1 MKSEFIKHCK
11 KSPFATLAVVTAVSM
26 IAILWIWIPSF
37 TGVRS
42 SYRPS
47 DQILLDRNGNALQQ
61 IRTVFQYRAL
71 AWVPLDQVS
80 KRLPE
85 AVVFAEDRRFYKH
98 LGVDFLA
105 LAGIGRAWLLDVGY
119 QRRGGST
126 VTMQLVKLLKL
137 TPELSRRDRIWTRV
151 GIKMLQMMAATLIE
165 LRWTKEEI
173 LEAYLNLVTWRGELR
188 GIGAAANGLFDKAPG
203 ALDHEDAAILAAMLK
218 FPSERPERI
227 IQRACF
233 ILSSSLPNQV
243 NEDCAQ
249 RYADMATKLRQ
260 KSALNSGIQYAPH
273 LAQQITGRLSFD
285 KTAPIP
291 RTTIDL
297 ALQSRVRE
305 ILESRVSEISDRNV
319 KDGAAIVLNY
329 HTGEVLA
336 YLGHAGSNTTSDL
349 VDGVQAH
356 RQAGSTLKPFLYE
369 LAIEKRFLNIESLID
384 DSPLS
389 LSDNRG
395 SYRPE
400 NYDHLFHGF
409 IPLRV
414 ALGSS
419 VNIPAV
425 KVAGLVGV
433 VNFVDRLKQLGF
445 SITHD
450 SEWYGPSIAL
460 GTLDVNLWEL
470 AQAYGTL
477 ANQGRS
483 FTPKLFLDK
492 NAAEISAKVLDPSSA
507 WIIGHILS
515 DTANRELSFGADSPL
530 STSFWTAAKTGT
542 SKDMRDNWCMG
553 YSDKYVVGVWVGNY
567 SGEPMWNVSGVSG
580 AAPAWADIMN
590 LLHNPETGLSK
601 EPKMPEGTRLLRSE
615 SSPRAPRTSQSAH
628 ITYPNE
634 GLTIALDPDIPDDRE
649 EVGFEISGYH
659 SELSLDLDGKNI
671 KCADGF
677 CLWRPIAGS
686 HMLALKNGVGKV
698 LESVEFRVR

>member
-1 MKSEFIKHCK
+1 MKLQFIKHCK
-11 KSPFATLAVVTAVSM
+11 KRLILTLVLAAVLMVAV
-26 IAILWIWIPSF
+26 LFTWIPSF
-37 TGVRS
+37 TGVRNA
-42 SYRPS
+42 YQPS

-61 IRTVFQYRAL
+61 IRTGFQYRSL
-71 AWVPLDQVS
+71 AWVPLSAVS
-80 KRLPE
+80 KKLPE
-85 AVVFAEDRRFYKH
+85 AVLFAEDRRFYQH

-105 LAGIGRAWLLDVGY
+105 VGGIGRAWLLDASY

-126 VTMQLVKLLKL
+126 ITMQLVKLLKL
-137 TPELSRRDRIWTRV
+137 MPEQSRRDRIWTRV
-151 GIKMLQMMAATLIE
+151 SVKMLQMMAATLIE

-188 GIGAAANGLFDKAPG
+188 GVGAAANGLFDKA
-203 ALDHEDAAILAAMLK
+203 AIVLDDEDAALLAALLK

-233 ILSSSLPNQV
+233 VLSSSLPNQV
-243 NEDCAQ
+243 YEDCAQ
-249 RYADMATKLRQ
+249 RYADMGIKLRQ
-260 KSALNSGIQYAPH
+260 KSALNTGIQYAPH

-285 KTAPIP
+285 RTAQIP

-329 HTGEVLA
+329 QTGEVLA
-336 YLGHAGSNTTSDL
+336 YVGHAGSNTSSDL

-369 LAIEKRFLNIESLID
+369 LAMEKKFLTTESLID

-400 NYDHLFHGF
+400 NYDHLFHGL

-433 VNFVDRLKQLGF
+433 VNFVDRLKLLGF
-445 SITHD
+445 SIAQD

-460 GTLDVNLWEL
+460 GTLDVSLWEL

-477 ANQGRS
+477 ANHGKNV
-483 FTPKLFLDK
+483 TPKLFLDK
-492 NAAEISAKVLDPSSA
+492 NTTEIGAKVLDPSSA
-507 WIIGHILS
+507 WLIGHILS

-542 SKDMRDNWCMG
+542 SKDMRDNWCLG
-553 YSDKYVVGVWVGNY
+553 YSDQYVVGVWVGNY

-590 LLHNPETGLSK
+590 LLHSPETGLSK
-601 EPKMPEGTRLLRSE
+601 EPEMPEGTTLLTADST
-615 SSPRAPRTSQSAH
+615 SRAPRGSQSAH
-628 ITYPNE
+628 ITYPNN
-634 GLTIALDPDIPDDRE
+634 GLTIALDPDIPAGRE
-649 EVGFEISGYH
+649 EVGFEISAYH
-659 SELSLDLDGKNI
+659 SELSLDLDGKSI
-671 KCADGF
+671 KCTDGF
-677 CLWRPIAGS
+677 CLWRPIAGL
-686 HMLALKNGVGKV
+686 HKLALKDGAGKV
-698 LESVEFRVR
+698 LEAVEFRVR